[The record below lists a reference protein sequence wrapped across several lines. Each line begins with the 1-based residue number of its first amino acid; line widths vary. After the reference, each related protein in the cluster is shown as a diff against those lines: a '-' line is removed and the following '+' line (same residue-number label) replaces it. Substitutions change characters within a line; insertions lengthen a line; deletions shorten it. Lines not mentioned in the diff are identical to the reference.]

1 MVVVIGYYY
10 KQVDMKPNLQE
21 EAFDTEANKRE
32 VELLNQD
39 PDKATLYCKINF
51 VM

>member
-1 MVVVIGYYY
+1 MVVVIGYYN
-10 KQVDMKPNLQE
+10 KQVDMKTNLQE
-21 EAFDTEANKRE
+21 EAFETKANSRE

-39 PDKATLYCKINF
+39 SDKATLYCKIQV